1 MSLKDGPWFAG
12 AGDNG
17 NASGNNTVETGSNGR
32 RVGTIEP
39 ASYLA
44 ARWRRSSANCELRY
58 LDKRRLVFTTQYRPK
73 KLTMSV
79 LGLNVKIHARR
90 SAMVTTMTTTT
101 TTTTT
106 EAGGGGGGGDGRERE
121 LSGQRDP
128 WGAECKSRRRFT
140 ELSIFE
146 SVSGRV
152 INLHG
157 MVSRPNDSHWNDDV
171 STQHDC
177 PLPQPA
183 SPMVSFRSSARD
195 CVRQACSKQAS
206 RSDNHSQ
213 TYQRA
218 TDALPR
224 NQRAKL
230 TYRPTDKSSLKT
242 TVSLP
247 FLTQAK
253 LDRAEAIRRNGR
265 R

>member
-1 MSLKDGPWFAG
+1 
-12 AGDNG
+12 
-17 NASGNNTVETGSNGR
+17 
-32 RVGTIEP
+32 
-39 ASYLA
+39 
-44 ARWRRSSANCELRY
+44 
-58 LDKRRLVFTTQYRPK
+58 
-73 KLTMSV
+73 
-79 LGLNVKIHARR
+79 
-90 SAMVTTMTTTT
+90 
-101 TTTTT
+101 
-106 EAGGGGGGGDGRERE
+106 
-121 LSGQRDP
+121 
-128 WGAECKSRRRFT
+128 
-140 ELSIFE
+140 
-146 SVSGRV
+146 
-152 INLHG
+152 

-183 SPMVSFRSSARD
+183 SPMVGFRSSARD
-195 CVRQACSKQAS
+195 CVRQAWHSRSEQAS

-253 LDRAEAIRRNGR
+253 LDRTEAIRRNDR
-265 R
+265 RWFYDRQTNWPQSLYAIFCENGTLLEDLGCSFVLISNRKSKTIILDKDFRTRRLFIEIITLSELFIKKLLISTELRIEILV